1 MRAKKKERLGEIKR
15 KRKQRERDSDDEREE
30 AALKKKKIDKEKQQR
45 QAQQLNFNLPIPQWN
60 TLPLT
65 FVKHLWEGPGLGVE
79 EVSEELK
86 QVRKS
91 LGVLVKGQTALCPP
105 PIDSIQDRHLPAIFA
120 NFFQLKGIDQPT
132 VVQRQ
137 CWPALLAGANV
148 LGIAP
153 TGSGKTLAYA
163 LPAIHHI
170 NSQPPQQ
177 QSQGP
182 ISNRVQPTVLILV
195 PTRELAIQVQAVLK
209 GFKGIAKVS
218 TGILYGGQDKEQQVD
233 TLRSAG
239 NSLKVLVATP
249 GRLVDLLGS
258 RDRPLDLTKVT
269 YQVIDEADRM
279 LSLGFAEQLD
289 AIAKQL
295 RPGRQVVLFS
305 ATFPGRL
312 RELSEQWAPD
322 SVIIRCNTMEVTD
335 YQKEKPATNTTTAT
349 SASAPSTEDAAP
361 APTASAA
368 KTKAVAAAPKAPT
381 TTDAEESTAVV
392 NESASTTA
400 PTTSRFNMSSVTV
413 SPTIKQMIHVCAAH
427 KRPRL
432 LIKFVERIR
441 TQEKAER
448 KRQADPMIIFCNKI
462 KTLKFVVSFLNKQNF
477 PAAPLHGQLPQQT
490 REENLNSFRSVS
502 LWFLCFCY

>member
-1 MRAKKKERLGEIKR
+1 MREKKKERLAEIKR
-15 KRKQRERDSDDEREE
+15 KRKQRERDSDDERED
-30 AALKKKKIDKEKQQR
+30 AQQKKHKMDKEIQKRQQ
-45 QAQQLNFNLPIPQWN
+45 QALNFNLPIPNWSSLPFVFTKGLWN
-60 TLPLT
+60 
-65 FVKHLWEGPGLGVE
+65 GPPGE
-79 EVSEELK
+79 IEVSEQLK

-105 PIDSIQDRHLPAIFA
+105 PVDNIDDPHLPEIFSK
-120 NFFQLKGIDQPT
+120 FFALKGIEQPT
-132 VVQRQ
+132 VVQKQ

-170 NSQPPQQ
+170 NSQPINKL
-177 QSQGP
+177 S
-182 ISNRVQPTVLILV
+182 SNRVQPNVLILV

-218 TGILYGGQDKEQQVD
+218 AGLLYGGQDKEQQVD
-233 TLRSAG
+233 SLRSAG

-258 RDRPLDLTKVT
+258 RDQPLDLTKVS

-312 RELSEQWAPD
+312 RELSEQWAPE
-322 SVIIRCNTMEVTD
+322 SVIVRCNTMEVTD
-335 YQKEKPATNTTTAT
+335 HQKEKPSATNALSDETIHTNVSAGVT
-349 SASAPSTEDAAP
+349 SSKSKPSVVEQSDTNSIMESSTE
-361 APTASAA
+361 
-368 KTKAVAAAPKAPT
+368 
-381 TTDAEESTAVV
+381 VV
-392 NESASTTA
+392 NIEGGSSDSVPQSST
-400 PTTSRFNMSSVTV
+400 FNKSSVTV
-413 SPTIKQMIHVCAAH
+413 SPTIKQLIHICAAH

-432 LIKFVERIR
+432 LIKYIERVR
-441 TQEKAER
+441 AQEKADK

-462 KTLKFVVSFLNKQNF
+462 KTLKFVVTFLNKQRIS
-477 PAAPLHGQLPQQT
+477 AVQLHGQLPQQT
-490 REENLNSFRSVS
+490 REENLQSFRSVS
-502 LWFLCFCY
+502 FVVLFLGLY